1 MISVCKNRDKD
12 TGPMEGDCR
21 PLGTDWAGASPG
33 TGCSCHSG
41 EKLADFESDSENP
54 EGEQQLDCQEQL
66 ACAQDRLAEAEGKIA
81 DLREQLGVKESNLE
95 EMVSRL
101 QRLQADFDNF
111 KRRTQR
117 EKEEFVQSAASAL
130 VENLLP
136 VLDNFE
142 RAAATAV
149 GDEAAFREGIG
160 MIVKQLEKALG
171 DAGLEPVNATNSP
184 FDPNLHQ
191 AVFMVQDDSYEDN
204 TVVEE
209 LQKGYLFAG
218 KVIRPSMVKVSC
230 KQ

>member
-1 MISVCKNRDKD
+1 MSVCKKRDNGP
-12 TGPMEGDCR
+12 GPMEEDCHT
-21 PLGTDWAGASPG
+21 LDKDWADASPE

-66 ACAQDRLAEAEGKIA
+66 ADARHKLAEAESKIA
-81 DLREQLGVKESNLE
+81 DLRDQLEVKESNLE
-95 EMVSRL
+95 EMIARF

-111 KRRTQR
+111 KRRTER
-117 EKEEFVQSAASAL
+117 EKEEFVQSAAAAL
-130 VENLLP
+130 VERLLP

-160 MIVKQLEKALG
+160 MIVKQLEKVLE
-171 DAGLEPVNATNSP
+171 DAGLEPVDALNSP

-191 AVFMVQDDSYEDN
+191 AVFMVQDDRYEDN